1 MFVATITLVY
11 ILLTISVHT
20 SKSWT
25 HQQLTYNLMNWKLHY
40 AKRQPICLPTHDTK
54 TKYIFILLIS
64 LSGDIEP
71 NPGPAKKDTVYH
83 CRLCEYPVTRSC
95 RGVCCDGCNIWHH
108 KSCIELCSQDY
119 ELLEKSNVR
128 WICCKCEGIN
138 ISTFTFRC
146 YELETSN
153 IYEHITRIDL
163 TLDSIP
169 PFFSSLKTSSPK
181 KRETF
186 NIPNSEL
193 TFNSRRSHHLS
204 SNPYEVSAKKN
215 LRIMT
220 V

>member
-1 MFVATITLVY
+1 MNSLKNPMYDGSVANA
-11 ILLTISVHT
+11 
-20 SKSWT
+20 
-25 HQQLTYNLMNWKLHY
+25 Q
-40 AKRQPICLPTHDTK
+40 
-54 TKYIFILLIS
+54 
-64 LSGDIEP
+64 
-71 NPGPAKKDTVYH
+71 
-83 CRLCEYPVTRSC
+83 
-95 RGVCCDGCNIWHH
+95 
-108 KSCIELCSQDY
+108 
-119 ELLEKSNVR
+119 
-128 WICCKCEGIN
+128 GIN

-220 V
+220 VLLQKHKR